1 MSEKL
6 GAVTEAI
13 KALRAAGLNPTRI
26 DVSPEDRK
34 EIRADMAR
42 MDRQGGQTKP
52 EHYGWFM
59 GRIELYGVEIGDGS
73 EKPI

>member
-6 GAVTEAI
+6 GAVSEAI
-13 KALRAAGLNPTRI
+13 KALRTAGLNPTRI

-34 EIRADMAR
+34 DIWLDMAC
-42 MDRQGGQTKP
+42 MDRQGGRNKP

-59 GRIELYGVEIGDGS
+59 GLIELYGVEIGDGS